1 MAPSILLPQ
10 RGADFGQNVKAGA
23 ARQHDI
29 QDHQIVVPLQ
39 AMVQTVHTVGDE
51 VHGKAGL
58 AQALSEVV
66 TRFGLIFNDQ
76 NFHKLSITFSET

>member
-1 MAPSILLPQ
+1 
-10 RGADFGQNVKAGA
+10 
-23 ARQHDI
+23 
-29 QDHQIVVPLQ
+29 
-39 AMVQTVHTVGDE
+39 MVQTVHTVGDE

-76 NFHKLSITFSET
+76 NFHVHILLTASLPVPERA

>member
-1 MAPSILLPQ
+1 
-10 RGADFGQNVKAGA
+10 
-23 ARQHDI
+23 
-29 QDHQIVVPLQ
+29 VVPLQ

-76 NFHKLSITFSET
+76 NFHVHILLTASLPVPERA